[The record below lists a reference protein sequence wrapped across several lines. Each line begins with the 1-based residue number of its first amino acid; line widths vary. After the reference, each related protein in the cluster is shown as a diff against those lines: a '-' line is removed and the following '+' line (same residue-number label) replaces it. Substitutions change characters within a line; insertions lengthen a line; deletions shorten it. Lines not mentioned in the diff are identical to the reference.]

1 MKIIIDAGHGPNT
14 PGKRSP
20 DGMREYTFN
29 SRVADV
35 MRDELEKYE
44 GVTVIFTHADGTDV
58 PLKDRTNK
66 ANKAGADVFISLHAN
81 ANTGKMGDWGGIDTF
96 VYKTNPKASRA
107 LADVVQRNLI
117 EATGLRNR
125 GVKTADF
132 HVLRE
137 SKMTAI
143 LIEHGFMDSTTDLPL
158 LKTDEYRVL
167 CGKTDAKSVAEHYGL
182 KLKKAEE
189 SKPEKLAA
197 KPAAKPKAK
206 GGIHRVIVDGKQVG
220 AFSKADGIKS
230 AVDAALKGGA
240 KSIKIEEA

>member
-20 DGMREYTFN
+20 DGMREYAFN

-44 GVTVIFTHADGTDV
+44 GVSVIFTHADGTDV

-81 ANTGKMGDWGGIDTF
+81 ANTGKMGAWGGIDTF
-96 VYKTNPKASRA
+96 VYKTNPKDSRA
-107 LADVVQRNLI
+107 LANVVQRNLI
-117 EATGLRNR
+117 KATGLRDR
-125 GVKTADF
+125 GVKAADF

-143 LIEHGFMDSTTDLPL
+143 LIEHGFMDSTTDLPM
-158 LKTDEYRVL
+158 LKSDDYRVL
-167 CGKTDAKSVAEHYGL
+167 CGVTNAKSIAEHYDL
-182 KLKKAEE
+182 KLKGAAKL
-189 SKPEKLAA
+189 SKPVA
-197 KPAAKPKAK
+197 KPAPAKPKPK
-206 GGIHRVIVDGKQVG
+206 GGIHRVIVDGKQIG

-230 AVDAALKGGA
+230 AVDGALKKGA
-240 KSIKIEEA
+240 KSIKIEEV